1 MRGWSDAGDT
11 LEQIQAK
18 IDRLQAQYDA
28 LIERGEDA
36 KIAAFNLLWA
46 ERQTVIDRINT
57 ELAAALPGVEI
68 EFSMLYPHGPEWWVA
83 GSPGNLI
90 GMILANEFY
99 CDFHGIMDA
108 TVLVEDAANIFK
120 LYWASMKAT
129 DAAVAAADAAGEK
142 FMIYFDGASQL

>member
-1 MRGWSDAGDT
+1 MRGWSNAGDT

-68 EFSMLYPHGPEWWVA
+68 EFSMLYPDGPEWWV
-83 GSPGNLI
+83 G
-90 GMILANEFY
+90 
-99 CDFHGIMDA
+99 
-108 TVLVEDAANIFK
+108 
-120 LYWASMKAT
+120 
-129 DAAVAAADAAGEK
+129 
-142 FMIYFDGASQL
+142 